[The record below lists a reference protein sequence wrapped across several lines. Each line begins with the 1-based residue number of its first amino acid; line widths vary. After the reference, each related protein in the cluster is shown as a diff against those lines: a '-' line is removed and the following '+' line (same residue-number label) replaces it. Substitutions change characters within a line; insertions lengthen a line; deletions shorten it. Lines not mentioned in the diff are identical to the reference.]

1 MTLKKPVNVVDVDE
15 AANAIVAHARAYI
28 TGEESPVIG
37 DFKLILSA
45 IAKQPNARMS
55 IQRAL
60 RDADDDTKEMLK
72 GLVNHAVASLEF
84 DSRDAARQG
93 ERIVQPIQTST
104 IAGTFGVAIAGLA
117 GTIGPLV
124 AFIAAGITISAA
136 IDASYTRSDM
146 ARAES
151 RRKRDADLIKA
162 LL

>member
-1 MTLKKPVNVVDVDE
+1 MRSEKSVVVVDVDE
-15 AANAIVAHARAYI
+15 AAAAIVAHARAYI

-37 DFKLILSA
+37 DFKLVLA
-45 IAKQPNARMS
+45 AVARHPNARMS
-55 IQRAL
+55 LQRAL
-60 RDADDDTKEMLK
+60 RAADEDTKEILR

-93 ERIVQPIQTST
+93 ERIIQPIQTST

-117 GTIGPLV
+117 GTIVPLL
-124 AFIAAGITISAA
+124 AFVAAGITISAA

-146 ARAES
+146 ARIES
-151 RRKRDADLIKA
+151 RRKRDADLIKG